1 MKRLLKTI
9 PESFSNPREILRIS
23 VVSLVSLLLRDIP
36 YSIFH
41 TPYSIFQ
48 TFHIL
53 HLVPVWARH
62 SGVLSVKISETNI
75 INQQTGIYGKIHSLH
90 CPEMPRISKTIQIR
104 FINENISRNQ
114 KYFPF
119 HLSLQTQQ
127 FHFISVH
134 FASFKKPLLAH
145 FEIIQLT

>member
-23 VVSLVSLLLRDIP
+23 TVSLVSLLLRDIP

-41 TPYSIFQ
+41 

-114 KYFPF
+114 KYFPI

>member
-1 MKRLLKTI
+1 MKRLLKPI

-23 VVSLVSLLLRDIP
+23 VVPLVSLLLRDIP

-41 TPYSIFQ
+41 

-75 INQQTGIYGKIHSLH
+75 INQQTGIYGKIHSRH

-119 HLSLQTQQ
+119 HLSLQKQQ